1 MRERRSRPDAARAD
15 VLLACSSGGHLLQML
30 ALREAWEPFTHAW
43 VTDDRSDTRSL
54 LAGAKG
60 PVYFAHWPT
69 SRNLVT
75 LVRNL
80 ILAWRL
86 VRTVRPR
93 VVLTT
98 GAGTAVPFAWVAR
111 LHGASVVFVESVTRI
126 DSPSLSCRL
135 LRPVAERLYVQWPEL
150 QRVVRGSRYAGSV
163 LAEWSS

>member
-1 MRERRSRPDAARAD
+1 MRELRRRPDAARAD

-111 LHGASVVFVESVTRI
+111 LAGARVVYVESLSRI
-126 DSPSLSCRL
+126 ERPSLACRL
-135 LRPVAERLYVQWPEL
+135 IAPIADRVYVQWPEL
-150 QRVVRGSRYAGSV
+150 AQAMR
-163 LAEWSS
+163 